1 MEDTRREFG
10 TFARLSGMMFL
21 QFAIWGAWAVLIAGH
36 MQNLGFSGKQISYVF
51 GTTAIGSIISPI
63 IAGWIAD
70 RLMPAQVFAAISHL
84 LGGICLLF
92 AWKQTTFPVMW
103 AAIFLHAVLYM
114 PTIALTNA
122 VAFHHMGQSDKF
134 GNIRVFGTLGWIA
147 INWILSL
154 YLRFWEGQETTLSQI
169 DIPIFGAILSFFIN
183 DVLHRGISDCL
194 LFGAVL
200 SFIMG
205 AYCLTLPNTP
215 PSKEAKNPYAF
226 LEAFS
231 LVSNRNFAVLLII
244 SFVVAIELPFYYN
257 LTYLF
262 LTEAEH
268 GVGLAG
274 SSANFA
280 MSLGQ
285 VAEVLLMILL
295 FPCLRRFGMRFTI
308 FLGILAWPVRYAI
321 FAIGEP
327 VWLVV
332 GAQTLHGICYS
343 FFFVGGM
350 IAVER
355 LSGQDIRASSQALLL
370 FVTNGFGMLVGH
382 IVSGRVHDYF
392 AYPEGG
398 HAWAKIFMVPI
409 VITVIAAIVF
419 IVLFNE
425 QKYQADA
432 EAVEQDTASA

>member
-1 MEDTRREFG
+1 
-10 TFARLSGMMFL
+10 MMFL

-36 MQNLGFSGKQISYVF
+36 MQNLGFTGRQISYVF
-51 GTTAIGSIISPI
+51 GTTAIGSIISPL

-70 RLMPAQVFAAISHL
+70 RLLPAQTFAAISHL

-92 AWKQTTFPVMW
+92 AWKQTSFPMLW
-103 AAIFLHAVLYM
+103 GSIFLHALLYM

-122 VAFHHMGQSDKF
+122 IAFRHMGHSDKF

-147 INWILSL
+147 INWVLSL
-154 YLRFWEGQETTLSQI
+154 YLRFWEGQETSLPHI
-169 DIPIFGAILSFFIN
+169 A
-183 DVLHRGISDCL
+183 DCL

-200 SFIMG
+200 SFLMG
-205 AYCLTLPNTP
+205 FYCLTLPNTP
-215 PSKEAKNPYAF
+215 PSKTAKNPYAF

-262 LTEAEH
+262 LTEPGS
-268 GVGLAG
+268 GVGLSE

-285 VAEVLLMILL
+285 VAEVLLMLLL
-295 FPCLRRFGMRFTI
+295 FPCLRRFGMRLTI

-327 VWLVV
+327 VWLVIS
-332 GAQTLHGICYS
+332 AQTLHGICYA

-355 LSGQDIRASSQALLL
+355 LSPQDIRASSQSLLL

-382 IVSGRVHDYF
+382 IVSGRVHDHF
-392 AYPEGG
+392 AQPGGG

-409 VITVIAAIVF
+409 IVTLVAAAVF
-419 IVLFNE
+419 IFLFDE
-425 QKYQADA
+425 RKYQRDVADMDENGA
-432 EAVEQDTASA
+432 GL

>member
-1 MEDTRREFG
+1 MEQRQTGFG
-10 TFARLSGMMFL
+10 IFVRLSGMMFL

-36 MQNLGFSGKQISYVF
+36 MQNLGFSGTQISYVF

-84 LGGICLLF
+84 LGGVCLLV
-92 AWKQTTFPVMW
+92 AWKQTSFPMMW
-103 AAIFLHAVLYM
+103 VSIFLHAVLYM

-122 VAFHHMGQSDKF
+122 IAFHHMGQSDKF

-154 YLRFWEGQETTLSQI
+154 YLRYWEGREPTLPQV
-169 DIPIFGAILSFFIN
+169 D
-183 DVLHRGISDCL
+183 DCL

-200 SFIMG
+200 SFIMA

-231 LVSNRNFAVLLII
+231 LISNRNFAVLLII

-274 SSANFA
+274 SSANLA
-280 MSLGQ
+280 TSLGQ
-285 VAEVLLMILL
+285 VAEVVLMLLL

-308 FLGILAWPVRYAI
+308 FLGILAWPVRYTI

-355 LSGQDIRASSQALLL
+355 LSPKDIRASSQALLL

-382 IVSGRVHDYF
+382 IVSGRVHEYF
-392 AYPEGG
+392 ADPAGG

-409 VITVIAAIVF
+409 VITVIAAIAF
-419 IVLFNE
+419 IFLFNE
-425 QKYQADA
+425 RKYQADV
-432 EAVEQDTASA
+432 EVIEQDTANA